1 MRFLYKLL
9 IIILLDFGLPSLLD
23 VFDIPRSY
31 YMNYLVL
38 INVMFFFNLIL
49 SRKVGEMFT

>member
-1 MRFLYKLL
+1 MMFLYKLL

-38 INVMFFFNLIL
+38 MNVIFFFNLIL
-49 SRKVGEMFT
+49 SRKVGTMFI

>member
-49 SRKVGEMFT
+49 SRKVGTMFT